1 MSHAFPQLV
10 PRSGEQWHARLQL
23 SAHALPSLGRPETP
37 ATPSPLSCCDRSCSA
52 AGARRRC
59 SRALTSRRRALGDQI
74 SRAPSLAL
82 SKHARAQL
90 EPRLRISALALCLR
104 TVPPASRDVAAQK
117 ETPRKGHALRLR
129 QVSVGMLLQ
138 LSHDREPRGDAV
150 RDAVGAANVPRARAR
165 TPCGRASCN
174 FIF

>member
-23 SAHALPSLGRPETP
+23 SAHALPRVSEDPRPRPPPVPFRAVT
-37 ATPSPLSCCDRSCSA
+37 AHARRR
-52 AGARRRC
+52 ARRRC

-150 RDAVGAANVPRARAR
+150 RDAVGAANVPARAR